1 MMAVYPPAGGISF
14 PVFRCKIIGIIRRAR
29 ALLIYFR
36 KKEQN
41 EMDKKKAAATAL
53 ATTIAASGAAVD
65 ATFDS
70 PQDIL
75 QNTYVEPVVDY
86 VTPDGTIDDDGTTQ
100 DDEDKG
106 EQAVTAAK
114 KTLREWVLEL
124 PLAVRAI
131 VVVPLWFVGNLV
143 MYAGHLVIVGLSP
156 VWGSILNLLMLAG
169 VLTAAFTIAAKAM
182 FPDVPLRK
190 ILNKRTFKGILIAAV
205 FVFLLDLALKVGWPP
220 YMQYRT
226 IAIALFTLA
235 VLFLL
240 VMRFGRRENKRR
252 RKEREMAEAMGVD
265 EEDLVYESLGQTF
278 TLRRPKGD
286 S

>member
-106 EQAVTAAK
+106 KQAVTAAK
-114 KTLREWVLEL
+114 KTVREWVLEL
-124 PLAVRAI
+124 PLWVRAI

-190 ILNKRTFKGILIAAV
+190 ILNKRTFKGILNAAV

>member
-1 MMAVYPPAGGISF
+1 
-14 PVFRCKIIGIIRRAR
+14 
-29 ALLIYFR
+29 
-36 KKEQN
+36 
-41 EMDKKKAAATAL
+41 MDKKKAAATAL

-86 VTPDGTIDDDGTTQ
+86 VTPDGTIDDDGSAQ

-106 EQAVTAAK
+106 KQAVTAAK

-156 VWGSILNLLMLAG
+156 VWGSILNLLLLAA
-169 VLTAAFTIAAKAM
+169 VLTGAFTVAAKAM
-182 FPDVPLRK
+182 FPDVKLRQ
-190 ILNKRTFKGILIAAV
+190 ILNKRNFKGILIAAV

-278 TLRRPKGD
+278 TIRKPHGD
-286 S
+286 AR

>member
-1 MMAVYPPAGGISF
+1 
-14 PVFRCKIIGIIRRAR
+14 
-29 ALLIYFR
+29 
-36 KKEQN
+36 
-41 EMDKKKAAATAL
+41 MDKKKAAATAL

-106 EQAVTAAK
+106 KQAVTAAK
-114 KTLREWVLEL
+114 KTVREWVLEL
-124 PLAVRAI
+124 PLWVRAI

-190 ILNKRTFKGILIAAV
+190 ILNKRTFKGILNAAV